1 VSLAAPPEPAPV
13 TVAVAEPAQVVAA
26 VPAFPDLKLQGVIF
40 STVRPSAIINGR
52 MVRQNERMS
61 GALVLEI
68 SRSNVVVE
76 YQNQRKTLSLRR

>member
-1 VSLAAPPEPAPV
+1 
-13 TVAVAEPAQVVAA
+13 
-26 VPAFPDLKLQGVIF
+26 
-40 STVRPSAIINGR
+40 

-68 SRSNVVVE
+68 GRSNVVVE